1 MHDRRWLTQLLDA
14 RLDWR
19 TLQAFL
25 DVAEC
30 GTFRSASIERRF
42 ALNTLRW
49 RVADLERLAGCELVR
64 RSNEGITLT
73 PAGEDLLRVI
83 RAMVAAKEEAVTA
96 LARKG

>member
-1 MHDRRWLTQLLDA
+1 MQDRHWLTKLLDT

-49 RVADLERLAGCELVR
+49 RVDNLEQLAGCKLVS
-64 RSNEGITLT
+64 RSNEGVALT
-73 PAGEDLLRVI
+73 PAGEALLVVV
-83 RAMVAAKEEAVTA
+83 RAMAPAKEQAVTA
-96 LARKG
+96 LADNN